1 MCEMQK
7 RTLFIRE
14 NARNLRDCRNIFL
27 LRCKTASNG
36 IISIKYKRVQEKR
49 KFVKKSY
56 VIGDEKNKLVH
67 KLIVG
72 ICIAIYIA

>member
-1 MCEMQK
+1 MQFK
-7 RTLFIRE
+7 GLQEYFFIKKQK
-14 NARNLRDCRNIFL
+14 CTGSIGW
-27 LRCKTASNG
+27 KTASNG

-72 ICIAIYIA
+72 ICIAFYII